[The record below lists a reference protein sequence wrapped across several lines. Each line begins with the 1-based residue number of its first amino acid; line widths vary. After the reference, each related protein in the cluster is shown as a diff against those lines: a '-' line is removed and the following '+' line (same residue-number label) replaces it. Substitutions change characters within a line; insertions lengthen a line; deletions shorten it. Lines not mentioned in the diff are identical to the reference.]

1 MLNGRYGRVQESYVR
16 QTGAG
21 SGGGKIFFHVFQ
33 YKELSNFRKIAI
45 KLQATYFDFCPCSF
59 IAVNP
64 RAVPKI
70 YKSRMYASQDY
81 SNKAQ
86 GGLSF
91 KSGDTVYVLLRNGG
105 GWCTGK

>member
-1 MLNGRYGRVQESYVR
+1 ML
-16 QTGAG
+16 
-21 SGGGKIFFHVFQ
+21 IF
-33 YKELSNFRKIAI
+33 L
-45 KLQATYFDFCPCSF
+45 
-59 IAVNP
+59 AVNP

-91 KSGDTVYVLLRNGG
+91 SSGDTVYVLLRNGG
-105 GWCTGK
+105 GWCTGKLNTNEKVILPKCDTFLR